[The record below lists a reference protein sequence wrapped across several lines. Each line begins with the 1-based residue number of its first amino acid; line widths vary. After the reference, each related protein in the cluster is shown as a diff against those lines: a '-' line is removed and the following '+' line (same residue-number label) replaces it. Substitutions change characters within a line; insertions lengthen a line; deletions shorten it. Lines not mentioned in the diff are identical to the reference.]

1 MSSLVIVS
9 AVSDFDFSDDASIK
23 EECKTVW
30 YGEEAKWVT
39 LCGEDIG
46 LIEEYKRSKE
56 ITEVETE
63 IIVDNSVEENIKETI
78 VDDIFDKV
86 EEGFGIVP
94 TEKDILKKNDVPIK
108 KVKTITPKKIV
119 KKESKTFVEIL
130 ADRIDNFFKLPFSLF
145 GSDNE
150 EENLIDEPSTGKGEG
165 FYDEQTHSSDV
176 PGEFLDIL
184 SFEPS
189 KIYYVAQNEDGADD
203 GNNCLYPTYISGLD
217 GPCKTLD
224 ALKKYDILA
233 GEGVAIREGTYTAD
247 SSGLTIKHQGTKDKP
262 VRIFAYGD
270 EEAIIETRS
279 TESKIYFGGSYTS
292 LEGFDIRCYV
302 PVCMTVWDAN
312 TADHLIVYNNRI
324 SEAYEDGIKT
334 TVDSSNILIYRNE
347 FFNIA
352 GEGESIDAFGVENA
366 WIIQN
371 EFHSDNLNIRD
382 SGSVSWSKGGAN
394 NVNYIENYFHDLTVK
409 NHALILGGC
418 CWNNWGG
425 VAGVDPVATNVN
437 AIRNTFERI
446 TLEGTYRYKGAIG
459 VEGCHDCTIEGNIL
473 KDVDVAIG
481 VHATIDGNE
490 RVGTKNL
497 VIKNNFEEEVNTGRV
512 LNLHEDSKG
521 GLSIEG
527 NEYCVENPTVYFT
540 EEMNLEEFKT
550 YGFESYFSPC
560 GGSNQITPGEGG
572 EFVEREPLGDKEF
585 EMNVYADQI
594 VKDIHGLTKGFGIV
608 THPWV
613 HPKFLESYID
623 EVGVEGT
630 TIRMSHKS
638 ENYGRG
644 FPPTNVHAK
653 LYNNGGRVM
662 VYIKGVPAEE
672 GVAYC
677 AEFSGDDCIEYE
689 PNGPAKDIQ
698 EWKNYVKDIVTHYNS
713 KGVSYFIIWN
723 EPNYEI
729 ENWKEVCRAPN
740 DCWMPTMEEFI
751 DITVAGVE
759 AIYEVNPANE
769 VGVDATSSFFGKLY
783 FQNGSEAYVS
793 PEIFGAL
800 EREGLKAY
808 HHFHNYNPNPYG
820 ILPDG
825 DEAHALSVWRNTD
838 SYLGSNLDEF
848 SDGLEGRG
856 SINGDGIHG
865 SSSAMAL
872 VANMVN
878 LDIDRMGWFQLNSD
892 THEPGTIEG
901 RFLEWNENMIDRSGV
916 FKPVFWLSKILHE
929 SPGTLLVDD
938 DLDESG
944 MVRAFVVRNEVGDS
958 YCMYGVNFN
967 RDEESATLKV
977 HIQDLPEDVSEWNY
991 KTYKI
996 GQEDGNP
1003 YHDNV
1008 EPEIEALL
1016 QPMIDEIENTPG
1028 ATWVD
1033 YINDAWPI
1041 ISEINKWESVRP
1053 TETLRVIPGNRAE
1066 MSTQITLEAQ
1076 EVRVLCIE
1084 AIGQ

>member
-1 MSSLVIVS
+1 MLVFLSSLVIVS
-9 AVSDFDFSDDASIK
+9 AISDFDFSDDVSIK

-63 IIVDNSVEENIKETI
+63 VIVDNSVEENFKETI

-94 TEKDILKKNDVPIK
+94 TEKEILVKNDVPIK
-108 KVKTITPKKIV
+108 KIKTKTITPKKIV
-119 KKESKTFVEIL
+119 KKESKTFIEI
-130 ADRIDNFFKLPFSLF
+130 IVNQVDNFFSFPFGF
-145 GSDNE
+145 GKKVEPNE
-150 EENLIDEPSTGKGEG
+150 
-165 FYDEQTHSSDV
+165 Q
-176 PGEFLDIL
+176 
-184 SFEPS
+184 
-189 KIYYVAQNEDGADD
+189 
-203 GNNCLYPTYISGLD
+203 GL
-217 GPCKTLD
+217 
-224 ALKKYDILA
+224 
-233 GEGVAIREGTYTAD
+233 
-247 SSGLTIKHQGTKDKP
+247 
-262 VRIFAYGD
+262 
-270 EEAIIETRS
+270 
-279 TESKIYFGGSYTS
+279 
-292 LEGFDIRCYV
+292 
-302 PVCMTVWDAN
+302 
-312 TADHLIVYNNRI
+312 
-324 SEAYEDGIKT
+324 
-334 TVDSSNILIYRNE
+334 
-347 FFNIA
+347 
-352 GEGESIDAFGVENA
+352 
-366 WIIQN
+366 
-371 EFHSDNLNIRD
+371 
-382 SGSVSWSKGGAN
+382 
-394 NVNYIENYFHDLTVK
+394 
-409 NHALILGGC
+409 
-418 CWNNWGG
+418 
-425 VAGVDPVATNVN
+425 
-437 AIRNTFERI
+437 
-446 TLEGTYRYKGAIG
+446 
-459 VEGCHDCTIEGNIL
+459 
-473 KDVDVAIG
+473 
-481 VHATIDGNE
+481 
-490 RVGTKNL
+490 
-497 VIKNNFEEEVNTGRV
+497 
-512 LNLHEDSKG
+512 
-521 GLSIEG
+521 
-527 NEYCVENPTVYFT
+527 
-540 EEMNLEEFKT
+540 
-550 YGFESYFSPC
+550 
-560 GGSNQITPGEGG
+560 
-572 EFVEREPLGDKEF
+572 EFVEKEPLGDEEF

-638 ENYGRG
+638 EDYGRG

-662 VYIKGVPAEE
+662 VFIKGVPAEE

-759 AIYEVNPANE
+759 AIYEVNLANE
-769 VGVDATSSFFGKLY
+769 AGVDATSSFFGKLY

-808 HHFHNYNPNPYG
+808 HHFHNYNSNPYE

-944 MVRAFVVRNEVGDS
+944 MVRAFVVRDEVGNS

-996 GQEDGNP
+996 GHEDGNP